1 MSSNGA
7 DAAGVPELD
16 SPGAARGGS
25 WMALALMVIAAAVVG
40 GLVGA
45 AAGYGAARL
54 RPSSYQGTVVVRSP
68 TVDGSCVYFN
78 CPTGTPGPNG
88 IPYVA
93 DQAQQIPTPAVAQQ
107 VKAVGGANLPP
118 IAELVGHVKAAEIGS
133 SNSIAIAYSSPN
145 AAEARQV
152 TADFARGYTKW
163 SDLQAVSSIT
173 KVLKVLRSQELVA
186 ASNNQPTSQLR
197 KAIQELGAASTVFSA
212 GAGPNGANSFGAT
225 PATVVVKRTGLSPV
239 RAAGVGAFIGSI
251 IGVLI
256 LLLLL
261 SRSSANTP
269 TAATTTSTRQSR
281 TPGVPQALRE
291 P

>member
-1 MSSNGA
+1 
-7 DAAGVPELD
+7 
-16 SPGAARGGS
+16 
-25 WMALALMVIAAAVVG
+25 MVIAAAVVG

-45 AAGYGAARL
+45 AAGYGAAKL

-93 DQAQQIPTPAVAQQ
+93 DQAQQIPTPAVAEQ
-107 VKAVGGANLPP
+107 VRAVGGANLPP
-118 IAELVGHVKAAEIGS
+118 TAELVAHVKAAEIGS
-133 SNSIAIAYSSPN
+133 SNSIAIAYSSPS

-152 TADFARGYTKW
+152 TADFALGYTKW
-163 SDLQAVSSIT
+163 SDAQAVISIN
-173 KVLKVLRSQELVA
+173 KVLNVLRKQELLA
-186 ASNNQPTSQLR
+186 ASHNQSTLQLR
-197 KAIQELGAASTVFSA
+197 TAIQELEAASTVFRA
-212 GAGPNGANSFGAT
+212 GAGPNGASSFGAT
-225 PATVVVKRTGLSPV
+225 PATVIVKKTGLSPV

-251 IGVLI
+251 VGVLI

-261 SRSSANTP
+261 SRSPANTP
-269 TAATTTSTRQSR
+269 TAATTSTRQPR
-281 TPGVPQALRE
+281 TPGVPQAVRE